1 MTVPETV
8 HELVD
13 RFHSN
18 LDAYK
23 SGQFNEAQARVD
35 FINPLFMALGW
46 DINNRQ
52 GRPETYRDVVYEAAV
67 KVGGAHEGAR
77 LRLPY
82 WRISKILPRSKE
94 ALGQP
99 CQRSRTRR
107 AAQALRLVGQSAAL
121 LERAAQAHLAMQ
133 RGHRY
138 LPEDGVKDDTPA
150 A

>member
-46 DINNRQ
+46 DIYNRQ

-67 KVGGAHEGAR
+67 KVGDRTKAPDYGFRAGGSLKFFLEASLREPQQEGQTN
-77 LRLPY
+77 
-82 WRISKILPRSKE
+82 IT
-94 ALGQP
+94 
-99 CQRSRTRR
+99 SR
-107 AAQALRLVGQSAAL
+107 V
-121 LERAAQAHLAMQ
+121 E
-133 RGHRY
+133 
-138 LPEDGVKDDTPA
+138 
-150 A
+150 